1 MSGKLTTDARNT
13 PIQGF
18 APTRIQA
25 VTTETWTPGSDDRA
39 FRVAADCTYQINGA
53 GQAGTLKAGM
63 VVVIVPGQTYT
74 FDTGQNIE
82 VM

>member
-1 MSGKLTTDARNT
+1 MSGKLATDARNI

-18 APTRIQA
+18 APTRIQT
-25 VTTETWTPGSDDRA
+25 VTTEEWEPGLDDRA
-39 FRVAADCTYQINGA
+39 FRVAADCTYQINDAGA
-53 GQAGTLKAGM
+53 EGTLKAGM

-74 FDTGQNIE
+74 FSVGQNIE